1 MKRATERKQRENFFF
16 ASHAINAK
24 LVCSNESNKPVGLGH
39 SVNFVLQRLV
49 LTKDFDNFFFRFFS
63 LNFFLAVLKSKQQS
77 FGFFLLVLFLYLK
90 ATTITDMLS
99 VPRPSSGS
107 SRATQRSNSLPAAF
121 TGSLEAASS
130 AKTKLHAS

>member
-77 FGFFLLVLFLYLK
+77 FGFFFVGAVSLFEGNYNHRHVVGSK
-90 ATTITDMLS
+90 AILGQFTRNAAIQQ
-99 VPRPSSGS
+99 PPSSFHWIVGG
-107 SRATQRSNSLPAAF
+107 RKFCQD
-121 TGSLEAASS
+121 
-130 AKTKLHAS
+130 